1 MPTRKLNGEPFFFY
15 FSVVILILV
24 IGGFGSNAMVNFED
38 LPPLLPIVYIH
49 GIIMLI
55 WYTLVVVQTSLIR
68 SGNRSLH
75 MILGKT
81 SSVLALGIIF
91 TGILMTLNTY
101 ERSARVDI
109 VTINIF
115 LIINFI
121 ILYSLA
127 FYRRKYSDKHK
138 RLILFASLSMILPAL
153 GRITQAFSI
162 NDFISI
168 PLLLVLMLAIVVYD
182 LRTLKKV
189 HKTTI
194 LGIVLIIVGIAFT
207 IGLMDS
213 KRWAQLL
220 ESTIG

>member
-1 MPTRKLNGEPFFFY
+1 MTTQKLNGEPFFFY
-15 FSVVILILV
+15 FSAVILILV
-24 IGGFGSNAMVNFED
+24 IGGFGINAMVNFDD
-38 LPPLLPIVYIH
+38 LPPILPIVYIH

-68 SGNRSLH
+68 SGNHSLH
-75 MILGKT
+75 ITLGKT
-81 SSVLALGIIF
+81 SSVLAVGIVIS
-91 TGILMTLNTY
+91 GILMTLESY
-101 ERSARVDI
+101 ERSGRVDI

-127 FYRRKYSDKHK
+127 LLNRKSADKHK
-138 RLILFASLSMILPAL
+138 RLILFASLAMILPAL
-153 GRITQAFSI
+153 GRITQALGI

-168 PLLLVLMLAIVVYD
+168 PLWLILMLAIVVYD

-189 HKTTI
+189 HKATI
-194 LGIVLIIVGIAFT
+194 LGSVLIIVGIAFT
-207 IGLMDS
+207 VGLMDS
-213 KRWAQLL
+213 ESWAQLL